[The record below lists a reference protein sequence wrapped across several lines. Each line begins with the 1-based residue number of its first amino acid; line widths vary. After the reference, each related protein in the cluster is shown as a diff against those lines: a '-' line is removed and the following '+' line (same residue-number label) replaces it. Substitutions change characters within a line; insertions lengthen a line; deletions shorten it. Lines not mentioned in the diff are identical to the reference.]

1 MNDEERLAAEEY
13 LREEDT
19 QRKRKRVVLIELDA
33 LILETEDKIL
43 GDLKD

>member
-1 MNDEERLAAEEY
+1 MNDEERLEAEEY

-43 GDLKD
+43 GVLKD